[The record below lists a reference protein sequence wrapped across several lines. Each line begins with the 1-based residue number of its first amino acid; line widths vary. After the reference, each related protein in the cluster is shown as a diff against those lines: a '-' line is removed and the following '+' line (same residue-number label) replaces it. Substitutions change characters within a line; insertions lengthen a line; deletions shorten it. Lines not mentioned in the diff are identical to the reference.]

1 MEALLEREGKVE
13 NWNDD
18 RLDELNQTMKE
29 GFAKSDRE
37 MKEGFARLEHGM
49 KEAFERVDKRFE
61 QVDKRFEQ
69 VDKRFEQV
77 DKRFEKLEDRFF
89 KLMIAMLLI
98 GGGMIS
104 ALIAAQI

>member
-1 MEALLEREGKVE
+1 MEALLEKEGKVE

-37 MKEGFARLEHGM
+37 MKEGFARLEQGM
-49 KEAFERVDKRFE
+49 KEVFERVDKRFE
-61 QVDKRFEQ
+61 QVDKRFE
-69 VDKRFEQV
+69 
-77 DKRFEKLEDRFF
+77 KLDERFF
-89 KLMIAMLLI
+89 RFMIVMLVI

-104 ALIAAQI
+104 ALITAQV